1 MRKTQ
6 MLFEE
11 EEFLI
16 ISSRWQEEGGVC
28 LMDMSFGP
36 LLSWS
41 IGFYFL
47 GKKIIINE
55 ENLLSKLKV
64 SLHSKKIVSESMK
77 CEINLKSV
85 FSIYTNQRCWYAGCP
100 SVFIRPSNILRIS
113 ALNSRWCF
121 ISLDLT
127 AYLGISGM

>member
-1 MRKTQ
+1 

-47 GKKIIINE
+47 GKKIIIKKQ
-55 ENLLSKLKV
+55 NLPSKLKV
-64 SLHSKKIVSESMK
+64 SLHSKKIVLESMK
-77 CEINLKSV
+77 CEIWKVFSV
-85 FSIYTNQRCWYAGCP
+85 FTQTKGADMLAALQSLLDHLIYWEFQHLTQDG
-100 SVFIRPSNILRIS
+100 
-113 ALNSRWCF
+113 ALF
-121 ISLDLT
+121 PLT
-127 AYLGISGM
+127 WLHM